1 DVRRP
6 ARRGRARRGDHL
18 QPPRRRPAHGGRPR
32 TRLTA
37 QPEGGSAGRRRVA
50 DGGGVG
56 ADRGAARVVAHQV
69 AADAPVRPG
78 VLHLDAA
85 ARVVGDHVVLDVG
98 ADGVAGPVA
107 PDADARG
114 GVVLDD
120 VVPERVRRPAR
131 VHRPRAAVAGLLAGA
146 GVVLDDVAA
155 GTLFDVDALGA
166 AGVDG
171 VAAHLV
177 GVARVRFRGGVA
189 VELLGRRAD
198 VDALTVLALAG
209 VRDREVVD
217 TARADLVV
225 RDEVAGGEVLQ
236 P

>member
-1 DVRRP
+1 
-6 ARRGRARRGDHL
+6 A
-18 QPPRRRPAHGGRPR
+18 GG
-32 TRLTA
+32 
-37 QPEGGSAGRRRVA
+37 AG
-50 DGGGVG
+50 
-56 ADRGAARVVAHQV
+56 
-69 AADAPVRPG
+69 
-78 VLHLDAA
+78 
-85 ARVVGDHVVLDVG
+85 
-98 ADGVAGPVA
+98 GVAGPVG

-114 GVVLDD
+114 GVVLDA
-120 VVPERVRRPAR
+120 VVPDRVRRPAR

-217 TARADLVV
+217 TARAALVV

-236 P
+236 PDALAAEVRHSHPEDPRPGHPVVRDGALHVDPLVAEAVLHELGADGAVDREPAQRRVVVADLEHPTRGGCAAQHGVARAGDRDAG